1 MATGTA
7 LYCILYCA
15 VLYCIYTVLYR
26 TVLYREA
33 TLLLYLSSV
42 RGGLTAFPSLG
53 LALQPS
59 VGSAVFWH
67 NLDR

>member
-1 MATGTA
+1 MDYEAGVWVGNR
-7 LYCILYCA
+7 YCT
-15 VLYCIYTVLYR
+15 VLYCVLYC

>member
-1 MATGTA
+1 MVTG
-7 LYCILYCA
+7 A
-15 VLYCIYTVLYR
+15 VLYCILHLVSCTVLC
-26 TVLYREA
+26 TILYREA

>member
-1 MATGTA
+1 M
-7 LYCILYCA
+7 LYCI
-15 VLYCIYTVLYR
+15 VLYCVLC
-26 TVLYREA
+26 TILYREA

-59 VGSAVFWH
+59 VGSAVFWY

>member
-1 MATGTA
+1 MDYEAGVWVGNRCCTALNCTA
-7 LYCILYCA
+7 LYC
-15 VLYCIYTVLYR
+15 TVLC
-26 TVLYREA
+26 REA